1 VTGASALPLEDL
13 QLYAAVA
20 RLRSFSRAAGQ
31 LGMPVATLSRRIA
44 ALERRLEAQLLRR
57 TTRRVEPTDAGALL
71 LERADE
77 PLRALADA
85 LDCLGEESRR
95 PRGRLRIT
103 MPGDFAHAWLA
114 GPIAA
119 FVARHPDIRLDLE
132 LTGRVVNLVD
142 EGFDLAIRAGDD
154 VPPGLV
160 ARLLTRMP
168 TGLYAS
174 PDYLAGL
181 PPLRHP
187 RDLQQVNALALP
199 ARRADAEWML
209 RHASERTAVVPRGNL
224 RVNDMTA
231 LIQLAAAG
239 AGVALLPEPI
249 ARREID
255 AGRLVPVL
263 PAWQGPAVPI
273 HLVYSSRRM
282 PLRLRLFLDHLRGSA
297 VVEGRR

>member
-1 VTGASALPLEDL
+1 VPAASALPLEDL
-13 QLYAAVA
+13 QLFAAVA
-20 RLRSFSRAAGQ
+20 RLRSFSRAAGE

-95 PRGRLRIT
+95 PRGRLRVT
-103 MPGDFAHAWLA
+103 MPADFAHTWLA
-114 GPIAA
+114 RSLAE
-119 FVARHPDIRLDLE
+119 FVARHPDIRLELE
-132 LTGRVVNLVD
+132 LTARVVKLVE
-142 EGFDLAIRAGDD
+142 EGFDVAIRAGEDA
-154 VPPGLV
+154 PTGLV

-168 TGLYAS
+168 TSLYSS
-174 PDYLAGL
+174 PAYLASL

-187 RDLQQVNALALP
+187 RDLQQVNALLIP
-199 ARRADAEWML
+199 ARRIDADWTL
-209 RHASERTAVVPRGNL
+209 TRGSERATVAPNGNL

-249 ARREID
+249 AGREIE

-263 PAWQGPAVPI
+263 PPWQGPSVPI
-273 HLVYSSRRM
+273 HLVYAARRM
-282 PLRLRLFLDHLRGSA
+282 PLRLRLFLDHLRESPA
-297 VVEGRR
+297 VEARR

>member
-1 VTGASALPLEDL
+1 MCAASALPLEDL
-13 QLYAAVA
+13 QLFAAVA
-20 RLRSFSRAAGQ
+20 RLRSFSRAAGE

-57 TTRRVEPTDAGALL
+57 TTRHVEPTDAGALL

-95 PRGRLRIT
+95 PRGRLRVT
-103 MPGDFAHAWLA
+103 MPGDFAHSWLA

-119 FVARHPDIRLDLE
+119 FAARHPEIRLELE
-132 LTGRVVNLVD
+132 LTGRVVNLVE
-142 EGFDLAIRAGDD
+142 EGFDLAIRAGDE

-168 TGLYAS
+168 TRLYAS
-174 PDYLAGL
+174 PAYLAGL
-181 PPLRHP
+181 PLLRHP
-187 RDLQQVNALALP
+187 RDLLQANALLMP
-199 ARRADAEWML
+199 ARRADAEWTL
-209 RHASERTAVVPRGNL
+209 RHGSERATVVPNGNL

-249 ARREID
+249 AGRELET
-255 AGRLVPVL
+255 GRLVPL
-263 PAWQGPAVPI
+263 LAAWQGPSVPI
-273 HLVYSSRRM
+273 HLVYAARRM
-282 PLRLRLFLDHLRGSA
+282 PLRLRLFLDALRL
-297 VVEGRR
+297 VVT